1 MYFLISVSY
10 TKKDLSHETQHV
22 KVVDARQYESPEPL
36 RPGTITLE
44 FTKLLGQT
52 PVGDKYVFDSPH
64 SATLS
69 CEIKSKRA
77 KRQGR
82 NRANRRLSVKLFF
95 VAENLLS
102 VNVRQKPAFT
112 PGSAG
117 GFALIVLK
125 LAKDHWQTQH
135 HYYGMK
141 NFFSRGI

>member
-1 MYFLISVSY
+1 M
-10 TKKDLSHETQHV
+10 

-44 FTKLLGQT
+44 FTKLMGQT

-82 NRANRRLSVKLFF
+82 NRANRRLSVCLFFIAEKKLFSVKIRKSPLSLQAQLDCCLNSLVF
-95 VAENLLS
+95 HKFSNL
-102 VNVRQKPAFT
+102 
-112 PGSAG
+112 
-117 GFALIVLK
+117 
-125 LAKDHWQTQH
+125 
-135 HYYGMK
+135 
-141 NFFSRGI
+141 